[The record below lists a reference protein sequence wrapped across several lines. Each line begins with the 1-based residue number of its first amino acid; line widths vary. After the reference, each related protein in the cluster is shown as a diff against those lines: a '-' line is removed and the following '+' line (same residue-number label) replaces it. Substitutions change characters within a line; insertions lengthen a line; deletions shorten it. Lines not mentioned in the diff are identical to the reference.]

1 MRRFL
6 LLTANTILGVLAGF
20 GVTDAAGA
28 SELPQLFY
36 VGMGLA
42 GGCWAGAAAC
52 LASHAAIAPS
62 GDVGPVA
69 GLPKVVGLV
78 GTLAVCAAALMGHLS
93 PPELKTAAVGF
104 WFLGLV
110 TQALGLAM
118 ALSERR
124 ADIASKRPHKP
135 ARQKTRGA

>member
-6 LLTANTILGVLAGF
+6 LLTANAILGVLAGF
-20 GVTDAAGA
+20 GVADAAGA

-42 GGCWAGAAAC
+42 GGCWAAAAAC
-52 LASHAAIAPS
+52 LAS
-62 GDVGPVA
+62 DVANGAVA

-78 GTLAVCAAALMGHLS
+78 GTLAVCAAALLGHLS
-93 PPELKTAAVGF
+93 PAELKTAAVGF
-104 WFLGLV
+104 WFVGLV
-110 TQALGLAM
+110 TQALGLAL
-118 ALSERR
+118 ALNERR
-124 ADIASKRPHKP
+124 AGIASKRQPKP

>member
-6 LLTANTILGVLAGF
+6 LLTANAILGVLAGF
-20 GVTDAAGA
+20 GVADAAGA

-42 GGCWAGAAAC
+42 GGLWAGTAAC
-52 LASHAAIAPS
+52 LSTEVPDNAI
-62 GDVGPVA
+62 A

-78 GTLAVCAAALMGHLS
+78 GTLAVCAAALFGHLS
-93 PPELKTAAVGF
+93 PPGLNTAAVGF
-104 WFLGLV
+104 WFVGLV

-118 ALSERR
+118 ALNERR
-124 ADIASKRPHKP
+124 AGPAPKSPPKPH
-135 ARQKTRGA
+135 QKTRDA

>member
-6 LLTANTILGVLAGF
+6 LLTANAILGVLAGF
-20 GVTDAAGA
+20 GVADAAA
-28 SELPQLFY
+28 TSELPQLFY

-42 GGCWAGAAAC
+42 GACWAGGAAY
-52 LASHAAIAPS
+52 LASDIA
-62 GDVGPVA
+62 GDGLA

-93 PPELKTAAVGF
+93 PPGLKTVAVGF
-104 WFLGLV
+104 WFVGLV

-118 ALSERR
+118 ALNERR
-124 ADIASKRPHKP
+124 ADTASNRRPKP
-135 ARQKTRGA
+135 TRQETRGA